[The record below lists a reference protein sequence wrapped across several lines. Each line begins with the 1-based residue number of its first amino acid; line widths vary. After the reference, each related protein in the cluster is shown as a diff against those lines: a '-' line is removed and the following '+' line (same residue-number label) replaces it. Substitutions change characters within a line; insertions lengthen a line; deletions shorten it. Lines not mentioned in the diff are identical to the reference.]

1 MRVVDQAGRPIEVH
15 IGQRPESLRSKREGI
30 GHDREEDRESTD
42 EDESLKLKETKDTLE
57 KSNKQFKTARDASRT
72 KNEKAQSDAKLKC
85 QKADV
90 AEGKLKAVI
99 KAANG
104 ASAESKSRNDLLA
117 MQQTM
122 LAAANAEVKRA
133 TASAMHWSV
142 KIKELMAKLGKIR
155 EMKQANSKYCSAKKP
170 RFMM

>member
-1 MRVVDQAGRPIEVH
+1 M
-15 IGQRPESLRSKREGI
+15 
-30 GHDREEDRESTD
+30 
-42 EDESLKLKETKDTLE
+42 
-57 KSNKQFKTARDASRT
+57 
-72 KNEKAQSDAKLKC
+72 KC

-122 LAAANAEVKRA
+122 LAAAKAEVKRA

-142 KIKELMAKLGKIR
+142 KIKELTAKLGKIR
-155 EMKQANSKYCSAKKP
+155 EMKQADSKHCSAKKP